1 MKKITINDKEYDI
14 ACNAYTRFQYKKIF
28 GRGMFED
35 IRNLNKMNEEQEKL
49 KKTFTGSEEELNQ
62 EINNITLANLDDFVD
77 IIERIA
83 YILIYTANDKIGTF
97 ENFLKSMDKIN
108 LSDSW
113 VSEVTET
120 AVASFLG

>member
-1 MKKITINDKEYDI
+1 MKKITINNKEYDI
-14 ACNAYTRFQYKKIF
+14 DCNAFTRFQYKKIF

-49 KKTFTGSEEELNQ
+49 KKTFTGSEEELAQ
-62 EINNITLANLDDFVD
+62 EINNITLVNLDDFVD

-97 ENFLKSMDKIN
+97 ENWLKSIEKVN

-120 AVASFLG
+120 AVSSFLG

>member
-14 ACNAYTRFQYKKIF
+14 ACNAFTRFQYKKIF

-120 AVASFLG
+120 AVASFPG

>member
-14 ACNAYTRFQYKKIF
+14 ACNAFTRFQYKKIF

-83 YILIYTANDKIGTF
+83 YILIYTANDKIGSF

>member
-1 MKKITINDKEYDI
+1 MKKITINNKEYDI
-14 ACNAYTRFQYKKIF
+14 DCNAFTRFQYKKIF

-35 IRNLNKMNEEQEKL
+35 IRNLNKMNEEQEKF
-49 KKTFTGSEEELNQ
+49 KKTFTGSEEELAQ
-62 EINNITLANLDDFVD
+62 EINNITLVNLDDFVD

-97 ENFLKSMDKIN
+97 ENWLKSIEKVN

-120 AVASFLG
+120 AVSSFLG

>member
-1 MKKITINDKEYDI
+1 MKKITINNKEYDI
-14 ACNAYTRFQYKKIF
+14 DCNAFTRFQYKKIF

-49 KKTFTGSEEELNQ
+49 KKTFMGSEEELAQ
-62 EINNITLANLDDFVD
+62 EINNITLVNLDDFVD

-97 ENFLKSMDKIN
+97 ENWLKSIEKVN

-120 AVASFLG
+120 AVSSFLG

>member
-14 ACNAYTRFQYKKIF
+14 ACNAFTRFQYKKIF